1 MIGRILALAIGLM
14 AGLAASQGPEFAQQY
29 RQRLGG
35 AIDELRRVA
44 TRFETDAQA
53 SGLSREAAITRLREQ
68 AEPVA
73 RAQGDAMERIGE
85 RLAALE
91 TQRDAF
97 AEAGPFARLAVMMHR
112 IDPGLARATYLDFE
126 PAWPATSEGLATGG
140 AGFALAWITVWFV
153 ARTLARTLSQILGW
167 LVPGRRRVLRSR
179 LRSA

>member
-35 AIDELRRVA
+35 AIDELRRVT

-53 SGLSREAAITRLREQ
+53 SGLSRDAAITRLREQ
-68 AEPVA
+68 AETVA
-73 RAQGDAMERIGE
+73 RAQGDTMERIGE

-91 TQRDAF
+91 AQRNAF
-97 AEAGPFARLAVMMHR
+97 ADAGSFSRLAVMMHR

-126 PAWPATSEGLATGG
+126 PAWPATGEGFATGG
-140 AGFALAWITVWFV
+140 AGFALAWIAVWFV
-153 ARTLARTLSQILGW
+153 VRAFARTLGR
-167 LVPGRRRVLRSR
+167 LVPGRRRTLRSR

>member
-35 AIDELRRVA
+35 AIDELRQVVV
-44 TRFETDAQA
+44 RFESDAQA

-73 RAQGDAMERIGE
+73 RAQGDAMEQIGD
-85 RLAALE
+85 RLSALE

-97 AEAGPFARLAVMMHR
+97 ADAGPFNRLLVMMHR
-112 IDPGLARATYLDFE
+112 VDPGLARATYLDFE
-126 PAWPATSEGLATGG
+126 PAWPATAEGLATGG
-140 AGFALAWITVWFV
+140 AGFAAGWLAVWF
-153 ARTLARTLSQILGW
+153 LARAMARSLGR
-167 LVPGRRRVLRSR
+167 LVPGRRRVARSR

>member
-35 AIDELRRVA
+35 AIDELRRVT

-53 SGLSREAAITRLREQ
+53 SGLSREAAIARLREQ

-73 RAQGDAMERIGE
+73 RAQGNALEQIGE
-85 RLAALE
+85 RLSALE

-97 AEAGPFARLAVMMHR
+97 AEAGPFSRLLVMMHR

-126 PAWPATSEGLATGG
+126 PAWPATAEGLATGG
-140 AGFALAWITVWFV
+140 AGFAAGWLAVWFLTRTM
-153 ARTLARTLSQILGW
+153 ARILGR
-167 LVPGRRRVLRSR
+167 LVPRRRVARSR

>member
-44 TRFETDAQA
+44 TRFESDAQA
-53 SGLSREAAITRLREQ
+53 SGLSREAAITRLRQ
-68 AEPVA
+68 QSEPVA
-73 RAQGDAMERIGE
+73 RAQGDAMEQIGD
-85 RLAALE
+85 RLSALE

-97 AEAGPFARLAVMMHR
+97 AEAGPFSRLLVMLHR
-112 IDPGLARATYLDFE
+112 IDPGLAQATYLDFE
-126 PAWPATSEGLATGG
+126 PAWPATTEGLATGG
-140 AGFALAWITVWFV
+140 AGFVAGWLVVWFLARTM
-153 ARTLARTLSQILGW
+153 ARTLGR
-167 LVPGRRRVLRSR
+167 LVPGRRRVARSH

>member
-1 MIGRILALAIGLM
+1 MIGRILAMAIGLM

-85 RLAALE
+85 RLGALE
-91 TQRDAF
+91 TQRGAF
-97 AEAGPFARLAVMMHR
+97 AEAGAFSRLVVMMR
-112 IDPGLARATYLDFE
+112 GIDPGLARATYLDFE
-126 PAWPATSEGLATGG
+126 PAWPATGEGLATGG
-140 AGFALAWITVWFV
+140 AGFALGWLAVWFA
-153 ARTLARTLSQILGW
+153 ARTTGRILGR

>member
-44 TRFETDAQA
+44 TRFESDAQM

-68 AEPVA
+68 AEPLA
-73 RAQGDAMERIGE
+73 RSQGDAMERIGE
-85 RLAALE
+85 RLGALE
-91 TQRDAF
+91 AQRDAF
-97 AEAGPFARLAVMMHR
+97 AEAGPFSRLLVMLHR

-126 PAWPATSEGLATGG
+126 PAWPATAEGLATGG
-140 AGFALAWITVWFV
+140 AGFAAGWLAIWFI
-153 ARTLARTLSQILGW
+153 ARVLARTFGRLI
-167 LVPGRRRVLRSR
+167 PGRRRILRSR

>member
-35 AIDELRRVA
+35 AIDELRRVT
-44 TRFETDAQA
+44 TRFDSDAQA
-53 SGLSREAAITRLREQ
+53 SGLSRDAAITRLREQ

-73 RAQGDAMERIGE
+73 RAQGDAMEQVGD

-97 AEAGPFARLAVMMHR
+97 ADAGPFSRLFVMMHHV
-112 IDPGLARATYLDFE
+112 DPGLARATYLEFE
-126 PAWPATSEGLATGG
+126 PAWPATTEGLATGG
-140 AGFALAWITVWFV
+140 AGFVAGWLAIWFL
-153 ARTLARTLSQILGW
+153 ARTLARSWGR
-167 LVPGRRRVLRSR
+167 LVPGRRRVARSR